1 MEVGAQLG
9 AARGARAPWRRGG
22 WSADEV
28 ASVLQ
33 SRRAEMRRGLA
44 RRRDARGVSVTAREE
59 IVDEA
64 ICAVVMMRRPI
75 VSEEHLMGA
84 FWIAV
89 SRLLCH
95 HHEGRR
101 QLRVGSQTQA
111 ELETVL
117 DTLATGDAGPEER
130 AEMFER
136 MAQAADLMVR
146 LDDFERRVVVAM
158 AVRGAGL
165 RLTARLLGVSVARV
179 RAAVRSADEKLQQ
192 SAAIAA
198 AGRMCGYRTSA
209 ITAQAE
215 GVASEEQLRA
225 ARAHLAACTSCRRSY
240 VLLVR
245 EMRSDG
251 FQRRAAAAFLPV
263 PLLAAAHHV
272 VVLRRALDRL
282 ALPEGLRDRAVE
294 ALGGAGI
301 VKVAAAGG
309 AVVAATTT
317 IAVSVHHAI
326 EHPKARS
333 GHPPAA
339 ARVAR
344 SARRRGTAHVTA
356 SPIWDAR
363 TSTAVTTRR
372 RRPRK
377 RSLPAAYREFSFDGA
392 RASRAGTRGSPA
404 PRPVAPRRYD
414 PAAHEFGFEGTV
426 RAR

>member
-1 MEVGAQLG
+1 M
-9 AARGARAPWRRGG
+9 
-22 WSADEV
+22 
-28 ASVLQ
+28 LQ
-33 SRRAEMRRGLA
+33 SRRADMGRGLA
-44 RRRDARGVSVTAREE
+44 RRRDARGVSVAAREE

-89 SRLLCH
+89 RRLLCH

-130 AEMFER
+130 VEMFER
-136 MAQAADLMVR
+136 MAQAADLMAR

-179 RAAVRSADEKLQQ
+179 RVAVRSADEKLQQ
-192 SAAIAA
+192 SATIAA

-225 ARAHLAACTSCRRSY
+225 ARAHLAACTLCRRSY

-251 FQRRAAAAFLPV
+251 FQRRAAVAFLPL
-263 PLLAAAHHV
+263 PLMAAAHHV

-282 ALPEGLRDRAVE
+282 GLPEGLRDRAAE

-317 IAVSVHHAI
+317 IAVSLHHAI
-326 EHPKARS
+326 EPPKARS
-333 GHPPAA
+333 GHPHAA
-339 ARVAR
+339 ARAR
-344 SARRRGTAHVTA
+344 SARRRGTASVAA

-363 TSTAVTTRR
+363 TSTAVTTRPH
-372 RRPRK
+372 RPRT

-392 RASRAGTRGSPA
+392 RASRAGARGSPA
-404 PRPVAPRRYD
+404 PRPVAPLRYG
-414 PAAHEFGFEGTV
+414 PVAHEFGFEGTA
-426 RAR
+426 RARGAR